1 VTGPKTRLL
10 WLLPLL
16 VAAPARATESVDIE
30 LAYEAPAE
38 CPDRAELERQI
49 QARSSRIRFAAGKEF
64 RVRVTRGWQ
73 ADIQVESTTR
83 EVNGETCR
91 EVVTA
96 AALIIAVLAD
106 PDAPPPS
113 EPLPPAPAP
122 LPPPAPTRR
131 PPEEPEPTPPSEPWP
146 WRFALGMG
154 LSVDTA
160 PAPDPIFSPRPFVA
174 FERAP
179 HTLAV
184 RPTAR
189 LSLARG
195 SSGSITTDSGTAEL
209 VWTAG
214 RLDACAAFGDD
225 DGLGF
230 EPCATFELGAIRA
243 RGFRTQDGAE
253 ETVIWLAGGFLGRA
267 SYGLGSLFRFEL
279 QGGLAFPTRRY
290 RFFFGP
296 DETAHKVPAVGV
308 TAGVGIAV
316 LLP

>member
-1 VTGPKTRLL
+1 MTGQKTRLL

-16 VAAPARATESVDIE
+16 VTTPAHATESVDIA
-30 LAYEAPAE
+30 LQYEAPAQ

-49 QARSSRIRFAAGKEF
+49 QTRSSRIHFAGGKEF
-64 RVRVTRGWQ
+64 RVRVTPGWQ
-73 ADIQVESTTR
+73 AHIEVESTTR
-83 EVNGETCR
+83 DVNGETCR

-106 PDAPPPS
+106 PDAPAPTEASPPS
-113 EPLPPAPAP
+113 PTLPS
-122 LPPPAPTRR
+122 PPAPT
-131 PPEEPEPTPPSEPWP
+131 PPAEPGPAPFPRPWP

-179 HTLAV
+179 HTLAL

-189 LSLARG
+189 LSIARG
-195 SSGSITTDSGTAEL
+195 SSGSITTDSGIADL

-214 RLDACAAFGDD
+214 RLDGCVAFGDD
-225 DGLGF
+225 DGFGF

-243 RGFRTQDGAE
+243 RGIRTRDRAT
-253 ETVIWLAGGFLGRA
+253 ETVVWLAPGLLGRA

-296 DETAHKVPAVGV
+296 DETAHKVPSVGV

>member
-1 VTGPKTRLL
+1 MTRPKTRLF

-16 VAAPARATESVDIE
+16 VTTASRATENVDIS
-30 LAYEAPAE
+30 LVYEAPEE

-49 QARSSRIRFAAGKEF
+49 QARSSRIQLGSGKGF
-64 RVRVTRGWQ
+64 RVRVSPGWQ
-73 ADIQVESTTR
+73 ARIEVEQTTR

-106 PDAPPPS
+106 PDAPPPD
-113 EPLPPAPAP
+113 PPTPTP
-122 LPPPAPTRR
+122 TPPVFER
-131 PPEEPEPTPPSEPWP
+131 PPEPPRRKPPARPWP
-146 WRFALGMG
+146 WRFVIGMG

-160 PAPDPIFSPRPFVA
+160 AAPDAIFSPRPFVA
-174 FERAP
+174 FERRP

-189 LSLARG
+189 VSIARG
-195 SSGSITTDSGTAEL
+195 SSGSITTDSGIAEL

-214 RLDACAAFGDD
+214 RLDACTAFGDD
-225 DGLGF
+225 DGLAV

-243 RGFRTQDGAE
+243 RGFQTEDGTE
-253 ETVIWLAGGFLGRA
+253 KTVVWLAPGFLGRA

-279 QGGLAFPTRRY
+279 QAGVDFPMRRY
-290 RFFFGP
+290 RFYFGP
-296 DETAHKVPAVGV
+296 DETAHRVPALGV
-308 TAGVGIAV
+308 TAGAGIAV